1 MMNFSKRRKEKRR
14 QLAFLMLKGAERK
27 KKRV

>member
-1 MMNFSKRRKEKRR
+1 MMNFSKKREKRR
-14 QLAFLMLKGAERK
+14 QLACLMLKGAERK

>member
-1 MMNFSKRRKEKRR
+1 MMNFSKKREKRR